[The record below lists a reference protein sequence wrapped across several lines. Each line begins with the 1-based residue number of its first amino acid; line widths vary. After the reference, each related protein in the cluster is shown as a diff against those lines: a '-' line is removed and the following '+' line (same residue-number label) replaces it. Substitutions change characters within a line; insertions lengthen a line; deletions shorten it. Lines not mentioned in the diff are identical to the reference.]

1 MMKLFLTAKSNS
13 KLTDLSPMFWIVQ
26 TNMAFSPWMAVTLP
40 GLSSSLILVVVAALN
55 NDI

>member
-1 MMKLFLTAKSNS
+1 MKLFLTAKSNS